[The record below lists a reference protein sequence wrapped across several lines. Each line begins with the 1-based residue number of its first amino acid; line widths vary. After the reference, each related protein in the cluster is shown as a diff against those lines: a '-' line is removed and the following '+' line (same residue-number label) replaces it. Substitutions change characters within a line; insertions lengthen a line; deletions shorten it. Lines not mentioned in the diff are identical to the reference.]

1 MLWFSVAFFGVRGL
15 VTFHLMFVHKTF
27 ICLAHLSQRLIG
39 ELIVYPFTVVVVVFV
54 GYFQT
59 SSPPKPLGQSKPN
72 FMWSL
77 LEKGEPKFA

>member
-27 ICLAHLSQRLIG
+27 ISLYVSL
-39 ELIVYPFTVVVVVFV
+39 YPYTVVVVVV
-54 GYFQT
+54 VSYFQT

-72 FMWSL
+72 FMVSF
-77 LEKGEPKFA
+77 LEKGEPKFV